1 MAEQNLT
8 RCFIAPNFLKTQE
21 NQKDFLGPENQRFS
35 RKTSLNKEIT
45 FPRKVNS
52 KSNNKT
58 RCFIAI
64 DLPRKAINEI
74 IKIQKLIKEKKL
86 FDGKLVEGENL
97 HLTLKFLGEIDKK
110 KIVEVKQRLKEIK
123 FNDFEAG
130 IGKIGVF
137 PSRYNSYIR
146 VLWIELNGKGVFGLQ
161 KQIDECLNGL
171 FEKEN
176 RFMSHITLARIK
188 RVYDRNG
195 FLDYLKKIKIP
206 KMKFNINR
214 FFLKKSELFPE
225 GPIYEDLGE
234 YSAEKKYN

>member
-1 MAEQNLT
+1 MEEQNL
-8 RCFIAPNFLKTQE
+8 
-21 NQKDFLGPENQRFS
+21 
-35 RKTSLNKEIT
+35 
-45 FPRKVNS
+45 
-52 KSNNKT
+52 T

-64 DLPRKAINEI
+64 DLPREAINEI

-86 FDGKLVEGENL
+86 FDGKVVEGENL
-97 HLTLKFLGEIDKK
+97 HLTLKFLGEIDEK
-110 KIVEVKQRLKEIK
+110 KIEEVKRRLKEVKIEG
-123 FNDFEAG
+123 FEAN

-146 VLWIELNGKGVFGLQ
+146 VLWIELKGKGVFELQ

-195 FLDYLKKIKIP
+195 FLDYLEKIKIP

-225 GPIYEDLGE
+225 GPVYEDLEE
-234 YSAEKKYN
+234 YSAEKKYS